1 MFRGL
6 PLLIWLIISL
16 QSVVSYAHPTLPQR
30 VLILHSYHQQF
41 IWTQQINEA
50 IVRRLEN
57 YLPLANVHIEYLDDR
72 RFIDDQT
79 LRQHMVTVLNHKY
92 QQQPPDLII
101 TTDDSALALVLN
113 ELSPWAAKVPL
124 VFGGVNIPE
133 QHDFSK
139 QAQYTGV
146 YEGMAIEE
154 NLAIIQ
160 RLLPH
165 NNRTIIIADEA
176 SVLGRLMAGKAKA
189 LQSEQIEVWTHF
201 TLAELSQ
208 RLRQLPAHSAVL
220 LLALHKDARGKYFS
234 YQRSV
239 PDLAATSSAP
249 IFAMWGSLM
258 LGSGVVGGAMNDGQ
272 RHGNHMA
279 DQALQIL
286 HGESANNIPVR
297 QGQYLAAFDYRQLQR
312 FNISSAAL
320 PDGAQVVFKP
330 VPFFQQH
337 QTGLLILAVIVVILS
352 AIISILSINIRRRAR
367 AEERWHALRT
377 ELEQK
382 VSERTEELAERNRQ
396 LSQLTDNL
404 KRQVNTDPLTGIANR
419 RLGKKRL
426 LRLCESHSKNDAP
439 LTLAIVD
446 IDHFKRINDLHG
458 HAVGDLALVEVASFL
473 TGHMRP
479 TDTVARWGGEEF
491 LLLMP
496 ATTLD
501 EAEAVCERLRSLAR
515 QMAVQDSHNISI
527 SVGVAAHQP
536 GESDEALLERA
547 DRCLYLAKSNG
558 RDRVTTELE
567 LSHL

>member
-1 MFRGL
+1 M
-6 PLLIWLIISL
+6 
-16 QSVVSYAHPTLPQR
+16 
-30 VLILHSYHQQF
+30 
-41 IWTQQINEA
+41 
-50 IVRRLEN
+50 EN
-57 YLPLANVHIEYLDDR
+57 YLPRANIHIEYLDDR
-72 RFIDDQT
+72 RFIDDPT

-92 QQQPPDLII
+92 QRTPPDLII

-113 ELSPWAAKVPL
+113 ELSPWAANVPL

-133 QHDFSK
+133 QHDLSG

-154 NLAIIQ
+154 NLALIQ
-160 RLLPH
+160 HVLPQT
-165 NNRTIIIADEA
+165 RRIIIIADEA
-176 SVLGRLMAGKAKA
+176 STLGQLMASKAKA
-189 LQSEQIEVWTHF
+189 LQSEQLEVWSYF
-201 TLAELSQ
+201 TLSELNQ
-208 RLRQLPAHSAVL
+208 RLRQLPAQSAVL

-234 YQRSV
+234 YQSSV
-239 PDLAATSSAP
+239 PDLTASSRAP
-249 IFAMWGSLM
+249 VFAMWGSLM
-258 LGSGVVGGAMNDGQ
+258 LGHGVVGGAMNDGT
-272 RHGNHMA
+272 RHGHHIA

-286 HGESANNIPVR
+286 QGKPASNIPVR
-297 QGQYLAAFDYRQLQR
+297 QGEYLPAFDYRQLRR
-312 FNISSAAL
+312 FNIPMTRL
-320 PDGAQVVFKP
+320 PADATLLFEP
-330 VPFFQQH
+330 VPFLQRH
-337 QTGLLILAVIVVILS
+337 QTGLLILAVVVVILS

-367 AEERWHALRT
+367 AEERWQTLRI

-515 QMAVQDSHNISI
+515 QMAVQDNHNISI